1 MIVLVFFVSLYL
13 LGSNFVIGFLSNKEG
28 FLVRDQEC
36 FKDGVGVNAEE
47 QLLQNQRKLCLVNQL
62 STAPGTLNN
71 AERRK
76 PIKVASLQPLDVSPR
91 NRCSEKQTF
100 LYFSAIYES
109 ICLAS
114 SSGGILMRPILA
126 SLSLSMWL
134 LKGSV

>member
-114 SSGGILMRPILA
+114 SSGGILMRP
-126 SLSLSMWL
+126 SLSMWL

>member
-1 MIVLVFFVSLYL
+1 MLEHDPFV
-13 LGSNFVIGFLSNKEG
+13 KEG
-28 FLVRDQEC
+28 FLVRDKEC
-36 FKDGVGVNAEE
+36 FKDGVYVNAEE

-62 STAPGTLNN
+62 STAPGNLNTN
-71 AERRK
+71 TERRK
-76 PIKVASLQPLDVSPR
+76 PIKVASLQALDVSPR

-109 ICLAS
+109 ISLAA

>member
-1 MIVLVFFVSLYL
+1 MSLYL
-13 LGSNFVIGFLSNKEG
+13 PGSDFVIGFLSNKEG

-76 PIKVASLQPLDVSPR
+76 PIKVASLQALDVSPR

-100 LYFSAIYES
+100 LHFSAIYES
-109 ICLAS
+109 ICLA